1 VFDTSELK
9 ALVYIPEFAMHEIK
23 SGARV
28 RLLVDGR
35 VAPVSGVLSQ
45 LAPVSAP
52 LDNGLVTKDQLQGI
66 NPPRFYVG
74 TVLVKSDGELMP
86 GVTGSAKVLTGRRS
100 LAGLSYRFT
109 RDFVGRKV
117 W

>member
-1 VFDTSELK
+1 
-9 ALVYIPEFAMHEIK
+9 MHEVRA
-23 SGARV
+23 GTQV

-35 VAPVSGVLSQ
+35 VSPISGTLAQ

-52 LDNGLVTKDQLQGI
+52 LENSLITKDQLQGI

-74 TVLVKSDGELMP
+74 TVVVKNDGRLIP
-86 GVTGSAKVLTGRRS
+86 GMTGSAKVLTGKRS
-100 LAGLSYRFT
+100 LAGLGYRFSK
-109 RDFVGRKV
+109 DFLGRKV